1 MLNFYFWEPIIIFT
15 ALNVAMT
22 LGLYITAMSGQI
34 SMATAAIAG
43 AAAYFSAVL
52 TVKFGVSFE
61 VALLGG
67 AMLGGLIGIVLSAA
81 IARMRDFI
89 LKLTT
94 LAFGEALA
102 VLAFNWD
109 YIGGANSFTGIS
121 AETGLWTSLAVAVL
135 AALVAWRFDG
145 SRFGFMSR
153 AVRSDPVAASST
165 GVSILQVRMITFA
178 LGAALVGLAG
188 AAQAHYVLVINPHD
202 LGFFASLNF
211 VIFLLFGGMYTVGGA
226 ILGAVVLT
234 VAPEVLRFSN
244 EYRLILYGFIIVV
257 IVMVRPDGLL
267 MRRSTGHRSRIF
279 GTRPR
284 GNRAPVPFSSA
295 QSESL
300 VDGVLRG
307 RS

>member
-52 TVKFGVSFE
+52 TVKFGIPFG
-61 VALLGG
+61 VALVGG
-67 AMLGGLIGIVLSAA
+67 AMMGGLIGAVLSAA

-109 YIGGANSFTGIS
+109 YIGGANSFTGIG
-121 AETGLWTSLAVAVL
+121 AETGLWTSIAVALL

-178 LGAALVGLAG
+178 LGAAVVGLAG

-234 VAPEVLRFSN
+234 VAPEALRFSN
-244 EYRLILYGFIIVV
+244 EYRLILYGLIIVV
-257 IVMVRPDGLL
+257 TVMVRPNGLL
-267 MRRSTGHRSRIF
+267 MRTPMGQEARIF
-279 GTRPR
+279 GMRLG
-284 GNRAPVPFSSA
+284 GNRALVPPSRA
-295 QSESL
+295 ESELL
-300 VDGVLRG
+300 VDTVLRG
-307 RS
+307 PR